1 MLGKC
6 GVCISPP
13 LIPSIACRQRS
24 LASIA
29 VRLQAHA
36 TESQEPAPSQDIAGP
51 FVRRAPV
58 VSYERTRVC
67 NRCNGSG
74 EVPCAGCNGVGRLPA
89 GGYHS
94 RNPISAARVVGSSW
108 TAMERTLGWRH
119 FRVTQKK
126 KNGKELF
133 VCLEAT
139 CDTNVM
145 LWTNIKNLKDRST
158 WAAGWLQKTEMRAL
172 EAQDGGKECR
182 SCKATGN
189 VPCPLCQELAG
200 KIVEL

>member
-1 MLGKC
+1 MLAKY
-6 GVCISPP
+6 GVFASPAVNIDVC
-13 LIPSIACRQRS
+13 LRYRS
-24 LASIA
+24 HVAR
-29 VRLQAHA
+29 VNA
-36 TESQEPAPSQDIAGP
+36 TAKESPEPAATKEIAGP
-51 FVRRAPV
+51 FVRRAPLI
-58 VSYERTRVC
+58 SFERSRVC

-74 EVPCAGCNGVGRLPA
+74 EVPCAGCNGVGKLPA

-126 KNGKELF
+126 KQGKDVF

-139 CDTNVM
+139 CDTDVM
-145 LWTNIKNLKDRST
+145 LWTNIKNLKDRAT

-172 EAQDGGKECR
+172 EAQSGGKECR

-189 VPCPLCQELAG
+189 VPCPLCQDLAG
-200 KIVEL
+200 KIIEL

>member
-1 MLGKC
+1 MLANY
-6 GVCISPP
+6 GVFTSLGVNICVPWRCRSHVVRVIATANESPEQ
-13 LIPSIACRQRS
+13 A
-24 LASIA
+24 ASG
-29 VRLQAHA
+29 
-36 TESQEPAPSQDIAGP
+36 EIAGP
-51 FVRRAPV
+51 FVRRAPLI
-58 VSYERTRVC
+58 SYERLRVC

-74 EVPCAGCNGVGRLPA
+74 EVPCAGCSGVGRLPA

-108 TAMERTLGWRH
+108 TAMERTIGWRH

-126 KNGKELF
+126 KQGKDVF

-139 CDTNVM
+139 CDSNVS
-145 LWTNIKNLKDRST
+145 LWTNIKNLKDRGT

-172 EAQDGGKECR
+172 EAQAGGKECR

-200 KIVEL
+200 KIIEL